1 MTTFNK
7 TVSPNQYFHYQR
19 GSVHTGIVWKR
30 PSYQTIKDFFTLI
43 NQETDIVSKYDI
55 YLMGGVLFD
64 FNQTWDVDVCI
75 TGHIQNYEELENDMN
90 LMYDLAFNH
99 FRLLLDIQW
108 YEEPLP
114 VVTYE
119 ELTSENFVH
128 YRPKYIKTA
137 YIKKEIGAE
146 IDIVDNRNNE
156 GVKKLTEYLIE
167 GYGHYPG
174 TKEKI
179 INRIINN
186 PNRVLKSV
194 FEVKTL
200 LTTDEE
206 YFINNTNR
214 V

>member
-7 TVSPNQYFHYQR
+7 TAGPNQYFHYQR

-30 PSYQTIKDFFTLI
+30 PSYQTIKDFFTVI
-43 NQETDIVSKYDI
+43 NQETDILSKYDV

-64 FNQTWDVDVCI
+64 FNQTWDVDLCI
-75 TGHIQNYEELENDMN
+75 NGHIQSYEELENDMN

-108 YEEPLP
+108 YEKPLP

-119 ELTSENFVH
+119 ELISENFVH

-137 YIKKEIGAE
+137 YIKKEIGTE
-146 IDIVDNRNNE
+146 VDIVDNRDNE
-156 GVKKLTEYLIE
+156 GVRKLTEYLIE

-179 INRIINN
+179 INRIKNN
-186 PNRVLKSV
+186 PNRILKSV

-200 LTTDEE
+200 LVTDEQ

-214 V
+214 L